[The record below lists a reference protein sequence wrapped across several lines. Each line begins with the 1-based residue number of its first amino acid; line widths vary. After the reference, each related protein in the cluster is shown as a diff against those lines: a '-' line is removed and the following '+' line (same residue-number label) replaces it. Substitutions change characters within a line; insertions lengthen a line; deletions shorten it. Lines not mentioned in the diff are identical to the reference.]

1 MPWWRRPWF
10 ELKILAVW
18 VHILWERLGAARRV
32 SRNEDHNDK
41 NFTLTGSRHLG
52 LEVGFAALVE
62 VCLGEYAR
70 RLAPYDPRLL
80 RPRLVPRVA
89 RLVRRLMGR

>member
-1 MPWWRRPWF
+1 VND
-10 ELKILAVW
+10 LAVSNAALAAW
-18 VHILWERLGAARRV
+18 MHILWERPGAARRL

-52 LEVGFAALVE
+52 LEVGFPALAG

-89 RLVRRLMGR
+89 GLVRRLVSR